1 MIILDYVLLAILAYF
16 ALSGLRK
23 GLIVAVGSIVGLILS
38 VVLTTRYFELV
49 AEKVAPYVGLSGNL
63 NLAKII
69 AFIVLLIITNRILA
83 LIVGMIHKAYTTA
96 AVIPGMK
103 LTNRLLGAV
112 LGLIEGSI
120 MLGLIIYFSAQFPF
134 GSIVTSFLADSKVA
148 PLMLSIAQIVQPFLP
163 EAMRQIKGL
172 I

>member
-23 GLIVAVGSIVGLILS
+23 GLIVAVGGIVGLILS
-38 VVLTTRYFELV
+38 VVLTTRYFEQV
-49 AEKVAPYVGLSGNL
+49 AEKAAPYVGLSGNV

-69 AFIVLLIITNRILA
+69 AFIVLLIITNRVLA
-83 LIVGMIHKAYTTA
+83 FFIAMVHKAFTTA

-103 LTNRLLGAV
+103 LGNRLLGAV

-120 MLGLIIYFSAQFPF
+120 ILGLVIHFSTEFPF
-134 GSIVTSFLADSKVA
+134 GTIVTDFLVDSKVA
-148 PLMLSIAQIVQPFLP
+148 PLVLSVSQIVQPLLP
-163 EAMRQIKGL
+163 EAVRQVQNL